1 MDKETKRVAVG
12 DGEVLDKAADEGI
25 PAEEGCPWSSR
36 SPHGDPLKGFS
47 QRGFCKA
54 VKCRYADCG

>member
-12 DGEVLDKAADEGI
+12 DGEVLDKAA
-25 PAEEGCPWSSR
+25 EEGCPWSSEGL
-36 SPHGDPLKGFS
+36 HGDPLKGFS